1 MLALLGNPL
10 TRALGGLLV
19 AALIVGS
26 SYTYGKAV
34 GRQGAAVEAANN
46 ALDRIEDMERNNADF
61 LALPDRERCLV
72 FMRDSGL
79 PEDHCAER

>member
-1 MLALLGNPL
+1 MLAFLANPL
-10 TRALGGLLV
+10 TRALGGLLA
-19 AALIVGS
+19 AALIVGGAF
-26 SYTYGKAV
+26 TYGKAV

-46 ALDRIEDMERNNADF
+46 ALDRIEEMEKNNADF

-79 PEDHCAER
+79 PEDYCAGR